1 MSAHAPVPFKIAVP
15 QDALAAV
22 KQKLAVTRLPPVSP
36 SSDDPWQYGVPNTE
50 ITHLLEYWK
59 TTYNWENHEAAL
71 NEELPQFTLPIAVQG
86 HGIFQAHFVHQKA
99 TRISQG
105 KAIPLLFVHGWPGSF
120 LEVRKILP
128 LLTNYESDEDPVFNV
143 VAPSLPGFGFSS
155 APEKPGFAIDQYA
168 EVRSPLLSERMRFY
182 WVVHVVCT

>member
-1 MSAHAPVPFKIAVP
+1 MSSETPAAFDIAVP
-15 QDALAAV
+15 QDALEVV
-22 KQKLAVTRLPPVSP
+22 KQRLATTTLPPSSP
-36 SSDDPWQYGVPNTE
+36 EGDDPWQYGTSLVNVAR
-50 ITHLLEYWK
+50 ILEYWR
-59 TTYNWENHEAAL
+59 TTYNWREHESAL
-71 NEELPQFTLPIAVQG
+71 NRELPQFTLPVAVQD
-86 HGIFQAHFVHQKA
+86 HGVLTAHFVHQKA

-168 EVRSPLLSERMRFY
+168 EACVLIDSPCCHAADSSL
-182 WVVHVVCT
+182 